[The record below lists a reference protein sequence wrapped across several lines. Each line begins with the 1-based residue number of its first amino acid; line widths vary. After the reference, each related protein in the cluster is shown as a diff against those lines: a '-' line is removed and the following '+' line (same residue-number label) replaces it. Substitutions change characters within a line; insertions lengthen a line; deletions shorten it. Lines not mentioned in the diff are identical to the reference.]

1 MFDSL
6 WFTATLVFCGTVFGT
21 LSIALVWELLRDW
34 VRNRQVARRLEPV
47 LSGRVGGQ
55 EALELLK
62 GPSPEEEAFTVLGI
76 RAPALRRIPTLLTQS
91 NVEWRSE
98 TFLFITAG
106 LGGGTALSAYLFT
119 RSTFLAMLAG
129 MVGAAAPYFYLRHRR
144 KRRFNH
150 FEEQF
155 PEAIDLLTRAIR
167 AGHPLA
173 SGIRMVGEEGP
184 HEVAEEFRRV
194 FEEQRFGIPFE
205 DTLLGM
211 VDRVDT
217 VDVRIFVIAV
227 LIQRE
232 VGGNLAE
239 ILDNLAV
246 TIRGRFYI
254 RRQLRVYTAQG
265 RMSGYVLAALPI
277 VVGGI
282 LALIQPDYVALL
294 FNNLLGLLMVVTAV
308 ILQILGFFW
317 IRKIV
322 NIDI

>member
-1 MFDSL
+1 MFNTV
-6 WFTATLVFCGTVFGT
+6 WFTATLVFCGAVFGT
-21 LSIALVWELLRDW
+21 LSIAMIWELIRDW
-34 VRNRQVARRLEPV
+34 MRNRQVARRLEPV
-47 LSGRVGGQ
+47 LSGRATGS

-62 GPSPEEEAFTVLGI
+62 GPAADEEAFKVLGI
-76 RAPALRRIPTLLTQS
+76 RAPALRRIPTMLTQS
-91 NVEWRSE
+91 NIEWRPE
-98 TFLFITAG
+98 TFLFVVTGLAG
-106 LGGGTALSAYLFT
+106 GRALSVFLFTHSVFLAFLAALVGGT
-119 RSTFLAMLAG
+119 
-129 MVGAAAPYFYLRHRR
+129 APYFYVRRRR
-144 KRRFNH
+144 KRRFAH

-205 DTLLGM
+205 DALLGL
-211 VDRVDT
+211 VDRMDT
-217 VDVRIFVIAV
+217 VDVRIFVIAI

-294 FNNLLGLLMVVTAV
+294 FNNLLGLLMVITAV